1 MLFQQPGESPYDL
14 RFSILGFQT
23 RIAWTFWLIAIVL
36 GYNWARGVDFDFGAD
51 SPGTFPLL
59 AIWAACILASILIHE
74 LGHAIAFRRYG
85 IEASVLLYHFGGLAI
100 PIGSRG
106 GWGMR
111 LSPTQNLI
119 IAAAGPA
126 FQIGAAVLLVLAVW
140 FAGYRVA
147 ALEAMPAPL
156 AAWGERMDGAE
167 LETAASYALVNFFVL
182 PSIFWGLLNLIP
194 VLPMDGGRIAQ
205 SLISLGGGHPSQAH
219 WLGVIAAAAV
229 AIFAYQSGQTFLAIF
244 FVWMGIDNY
253 QATQGG
259 HGWR

>member
-1 MLFQQPGESPYDL
+1 MVTG
-14 RFSILGFQT
+14 GT
-23 RIAWTFWLIAIVL
+23 RGIGRAICVAL
-36 GYNWARGVDFDFGAD
+36 KD
-51 SPGTFPLL
+51 
-59 AIWAACILASILIHE
+59 
-74 LGHAIAFRRYG
+74 
-85 IEASVLLYHFGGLAI
+85 
-100 PIGSRG
+100 
-106 GWGMR
+106 
-111 LSPTQNLI
+111 
-119 IAAAGPA
+119 
-126 FQIGAAVLLVLAVW
+126 
-140 FAGYRVA
+140 AGYRVA

-167 LETAASYALVNFFVL
+167 LETAATYALVNFFVL

-229 AIFAYQSGQTFLAIF
+229 AIYAYQSGQTFLAIF